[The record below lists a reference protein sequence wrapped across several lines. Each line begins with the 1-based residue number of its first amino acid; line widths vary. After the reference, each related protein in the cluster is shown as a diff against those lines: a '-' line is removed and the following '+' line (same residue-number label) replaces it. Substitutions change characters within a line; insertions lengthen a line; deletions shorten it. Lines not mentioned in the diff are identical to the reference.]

1 MMEREGLYRAKG
13 LWTDERIGWVLP
25 QAAERWPDR
34 EFISFRSQRFT
45 YREFGRWV
53 DSVAVDLVS
62 RGVAPRDHIL
72 VQLPNTLEALVLQL
86 AAFRMGAIACP
97 VIPSCSQIEMRHI
110 IADLRPSAIAVAS
123 AHGDRQPT
131 REVDEVL
138 DELGHSPRVKFAVG
152 GLVDGWAAVV
162 RPPLAGL
169 CTETAEL
176 PDPLPADECCFVLHT
191 SGTTGLPKGVMLS
204 SRALLCEARQWRLTS
219 DLTFQDVLLC
229 CAPMSHLAG
238 VHGGFLLPATLGARA
253 VVMPNWDPDEARRL
267 IDRENV
273 TFSLGAPVFLI
284 DLVQRYEAAPPKRL
298 TLARFQCGGAAVSP
312 TLVERA
318 HRLGILAFKAYGMSE
333 TAGTC
338 SLGRPTDPL
347 AVRANTEGRLN
358 EGVEMEAVDESRRAL
373 PPGQVGELRI
383 RTPQGMIGYRD
394 PQRTAELMDAEGWI
408 YTGDLGA
415 VTEDGL
421 VRIAGRLKDIINRGG
436 EKFSALE
443 IENAIATHPDV
454 ASAAVFGL
462 PDDRLGET
470 VAVALT
476 LRPGAVWSGHE
487 VMLDHLETI
496 GLARKKR
503 PVRWRVLD
511 ALPATPSGKV
521 KKNLLIAML
530 QSSAAAPLKV
540 EVERQ

>member
-1 MMEREGLYRAKG
+1 MTERESLYQAKG

-45 YREFGRWV
+45 YREFGHWV
-53 DSVAVDLVS
+53 DAVAVDLVG
-62 RGVAPRDHIL
+62 RGLAPRDHIL
-72 VQLPNTLEALVLQL
+72 VRLPNTLEALVLQL
-86 AAFRMGAIACP
+86 AAFRIGAVACP
-97 VIPSCSQIEMRHI
+97 VITSCSQTEMRHI
-110 IADLRPSAIAVAS
+110 IGDLRPSAIAVAS

-131 REVDEVL
+131 REVDGIL

-152 GLVDGWAAVV
+152 GLVNGWSAIV
-162 RPPLAGL
+162 RPTS
-169 CTETAEL
+169 TERRAEIADL
-176 PDPLPADECCFVLHT
+176 PGPLPADECCFVLHT

-219 DLTFQDVLLC
+219 GLTFQDVLLC
-229 CAPMSHLAG
+229 CGPMSHLAG

-267 IDRENV
+267 IEEENV
-273 TFSLGAPVFLI
+273 TFSLGPPVFLI
-284 DLVQRYEAAPPKRL
+284 DLVQRYEAEPPKRL

-318 HRLGILAFKAYGMSE
+318 HRLGILTFKAYGMSE
-333 TAGTC
+333 TAGSC
-338 SLGRPTDPL
+338 SLGCPTDPL
-347 AVRANTEGRLN
+347 DVRANTEGRLN

-373 PPGQVGELRI
+373 PPGQLGEIRI
-383 RTPQGMIGYRD
+383 RTPQSMIGYRD
-394 PQRTAELMDAEGWI
+394 PRRTAELVDAEGWI

-421 VRIAGRLKDIINRGG
+421 VRITGRLKDIINRGG
-436 EKFSALE
+436 EKFSAIE
-443 IENAIATHPDV
+443 IENAVATHPDV
-454 ASAAVFGL
+454 ASAAVVGL
-462 PDDRLGET
+462 PDDRLGEM
-470 VAVALT
+470 VVVALT
-476 LRPGAVWSGHE
+476 LRPGAIWSGHE

-496 GLARKKR
+496 GLAKKKR
-503 PVRWRVLD
+503 PVRWQVLD
-511 ALPATPSGKV
+511 ELPATPSGKV

-530 QSSAAAPLKV
+530 QTPAAECL
-540 EVERQ
+540 